1 MKFSVKE
8 RQQQLTEQFPVWN
21 PRTLD
26 QMLDHATE
34 QFPDRPYIVT
44 SRRSFTYRE
53 IQEWS
58 RRVAVGLV
66 NLGVGPGD
74 HVAVVMANFPE
85 FVALKFAI
93 SRLGATS
100 VPINFQNRRDELG
113 FAVRQSDSVVL
124 VTMDE
129 FRGFDYLTAL
139 DELMPGWEK
148 GAGGT
153 NFPLLRHVVV
163 FSTSGRATRPHAHSF
178 EEMTSTDETQ
188 VPAIAKDPDSV
199 SDIIYTS
206 GTTGNPKGV
215 LLTHEMVLRTAFA
228 SAYSRAFGDGH
239 RVVFSGPLE
248 HVSGYVEGLLTVL
261 FVGGSNVILQAFDP
275 RALLKAVEKHEA
287 DDALL
292 VPTMT
297 LDLLD
302 VLERE
307 SFDLTSLKWL
317 ISSGGVSPATIWP
330 RIMELFAPEEL
341 TTGYGMTETSGTTTL
356 TRPDDPYEC
365 LLSTNGRFRDAGVA
379 GDPELGGRLVVYK
392 TVDIV
397 TGRDQLR
404 GEVGELCARGPGV
417 TKGYYKRPEATA
429 AAIDDDGWFH
439 SGDLGFVDADD
450 YLHLVGR
457 VKDCYRCGAEQV
469 VPKEVED
476 VLLEHPSVKQALV
489 VPVRDERMGEVGV
502 AWVVAKDDTSVDGQE
517 LIDFCSRRL
526 ARFKVPKYVL
536 PIDAASIPTTAVG
549 RPRKFLLVEMANKVL
564 FGETQGR

>member
-1 MKFSVKE
+1 MKSSVHE
-8 RQQQLTEQFPVWN
+8 RQGQLVEQFPVWI

-26 QMLDHATE
+26 QMLDHAAE
-34 QFPDRPYIVT
+34 EFPDRPFIVAAN
-44 SRRSFTYRE
+44 RSFTYRE
-53 IQEWS
+53 IQTWS
-58 RRVAVGLV
+58 CRVAAALV
-66 NLGVGPGD
+66 NLGVVPGD

-93 SRLGATS
+93 ARIGATS

-113 FAVRQSDSVVL
+113 FAIRQSDSVVL

-129 FRGFDYLTAL
+129 FRGFDYLSAL
-139 DELMPGWEK
+139 DELMPGWEAA
-148 GAGGT
+148 AGGT

-178 EEMTSTDETQ
+178 EEMTSTDEIQ
-188 VPAIAKDPDSV
+188 VLDIVHDPDSV

-215 LLTHEMVLRTAFA
+215 LITHEMVLRTAFA

-239 RVVFSGPLE
+239 QAVFSLPLY
-248 HVSGYVEGLLTVL
+248 HVYGYVEGLLTVL
-261 FVGGSNVILQAFDP
+261 FVGGSIVILQEFDP
-275 RALLKAVEKHEA
+275 RALLRAVEEHGA

-297 LDLLD
+297 LDLLE
-302 VLERE
+302 VLEKE

-330 RIMELFAPEEL
+330 RIIELLAPEEL

-356 TRPDDPYEC
+356 TRPDDPYER
-365 LLSTNGRFRDAGVA
+365 LLSTNGCFRDASVA

-392 TVDIV
+392 TVDTV
-397 TGRDQLR
+397 TGLDLLR
-404 GEVGELCARGPGV
+404 GETGELCARGPGV

-439 SGDLGFVDADD
+439 TGDLGIIDADD
-450 YLHLVGR
+450 YVRLVGR

-476 VLLEHPSVKQALV
+476 VLIEHPSVKQALV
-489 VPVRDERMGEVGV
+489 VPVPDERMGEVGV
-502 AWVVAKDDTSVDGQE
+502 AWVVAQDHVTIDDRE
-517 LIDFCSRRL
+517 LIEYCRSRL

-536 PIDAASIPTTAVG
+536 PINAADIPTTAVG
-549 RPRKFLLVEMANKVL
+549 RPRKFVLVEMANRAI
-564 FGETQGR
+564 FDH